1 LISVSIT
8 INGEVVDAIIE
19 ERTLLL
25 DFVRDT
31 AGLMGA
37 RNGCYEARCGC
48 CSMLLDRAVVKS
60 CNVLALQAHGREVT
74 TVESLTPVG
83 SRPIDDPTP
92 QRSTGT
98 HQPIHA
104 RGIALERLHPLQA
117 AFHRRGALQ
126 CGFCT
131 AGMLIVLDEYLSR
144 TPQPTEGGV
153 RKALRGNLCRC
164 TGYQSIVDAALD
176 AADAYVVQAEANG
189 HP

>member
-1 LISVSIT
+1 MIYVSIK
-8 INGEVVDAIIE
+8 INGQVVAEDIE

-48 CSMLLDRAVVKS
+48 CAVLLDGQVVKS
-60 CNVLALQAHGREVT
+60 CNVLAAQADGHEVT

-83 SRPIDDPTP
+83 ERAIEDPTAEAAI
-92 QRSTGT
+92 GT
-98 HQPIHA
+98 YEPLHV
-104 RGIALERLHPLQA
+104 RGFTPERLHPLQA
-117 AFHRRGALQ
+117 AFRRHGALQ

-131 AGMLIVLDEYLSR
+131 GGMLIVLTEYLTR
-144 TPQPTEGGV
+144 TPNPTEDDV
-153 RKALRGNLCRC
+153 RSALRGNLCRC

-176 AADAYVVQAEANG
+176 AADDVRNLARQ
-189 HP
+189 